1 MKVKKNKFV
10 VVYLPLVLIIAYLL
24 CSYLMYRFGCY
35 VWPFRK
41 DGRTLIFILC
51 CILMIAVGYVLS
63 VRGKERERTGIFLLK
78 ISVEK
83 VLIVCC
89 AIALILF
96 LPYCKAFTNSWYPPV
111 IRTLLDPKGAYY
123 ELAEVALSRTGIRIW
138 AFLDVFIYILFPLTL
153 WAWDEVRKSV
163 KIIALVTA
171 LGYLMIYISSA
182 RNINVAVQCL
192 SVVAVWLS
200 IVCVNRNSEQKRK
213 LGKLTLLTA
222 GYVILVACFFSMTMT
237 ARTGYNDD
245 IYLALRENANKVDE
259 MENPGTGNSDI
270 GNSNVG
276 NSNAGSGSVSVE
288 EKPDSE
294 NVKKFKSMA
303 QDYNAGGKGQPVGI
317 GTYSLNGLQIT
328 REQLEHF
335 CDVYLV
341 FPNYTDMWSKA
352 YANMDDF
359 WVKRFPASLS
369 NLYVVGTVYITNG
382 YNCLTAALHSEHQ
395 WTYGFGHST
404 FLSSYIDKFLNT
416 NISGRTY
423 YQRLSG
429 DQEYPLISKSLW
441 PSTFVQLADD
451 LTFIGVV
458 FFMAI
463 IGFVIGKVWK
473 SIVFEYNYWG
483 VLLLGQMMLGVL
495 FLPANNI
502 LGNSGGFFV
511 TFWSLFIVWLLS
523 RIRHGKNK

>member
-1 MKVKKNKFV
+1 MKIKKIKFIG
-10 VVYLPLVLIIAYLL
+10 VYLPLVLITAYLS

-35 VWPFRK
+35 VWPFRG
-41 DGRTLIFILC
+41 DGRTLIFMLC
-51 CILMIAVGYVLS
+51 CILFITIGYVMAA
-63 VRGKERERTGIFLLK
+63 RGRNRREQAETEISLL
-78 ISVEK
+78 ISAEK

-89 AIALILF
+89 IIALALF
-96 LPYCKAFTNSWYPPV
+96 LPYCKAYTNSWYPPV
-111 IRTLLDPKGAYY
+111 IQTLLDLKGTYY
-123 ELAEVALSRTGIRIW
+123 GLAEVTLNRTGIRIW

-153 WAWDEVRKSV
+153 WAWEEVRKSV
-163 KIIALVTA
+163 RIIALVTA

-182 RNINVAVQCL
+182 RNIYVAVQCL
-192 SVVAVWLS
+192 SVAAVWLS
-200 IVCVNRNSEQKRK
+200 IVCVNRNNEQKRK
-213 LGKLTLLTA
+213 LGKLTLLTI
-222 GYVILVACFFSMTMT
+222 GYVVLVASFFSMTMT
-237 ARTGYNDD
+237 ARTGYSDD
-245 IYLALRENANKVDE
+245 IYLALRDNADN
-259 MENPGTGNSDI
+259 MGNSDTGSSNY
-270 GNSNVG
+270 GNER
-276 NSNAGSGSVSVE
+276 VSIE
-288 EKPDSE
+288 EKPDDSE
-294 NVKKFKSMA
+294 NIKKFKSMA
-303 QDYNAGGKGQPVGI
+303 QDYNARGKGQPVGV

-328 REQLEHF
+328 KEQLEHF
-335 CDVYLV
+335 CEVYFL

-382 YNCLTAALHSEHQ
+382 YNCLTVALHSEHK
-395 WTYGFGHST
+395 WTYGVGHST
-404 FLSSYIDKFLNT
+404 FLSSYMDRFLHT
-416 NISGRTY
+416 NISERTY

-473 SIVFEYNYWG
+473 SILFGHNYWG
-483 VLLLGQMMLGVL
+483 VLLLGQMILGVL

-511 TFWSLFIVWLLS
+511 TFWSLFGVWILS
-523 RIRHGKNK
+523 RVKHGKNK